1 MAERASI
8 FNFAIK
14 WIRIFQ
20 NPMTTENEVNDAF
33 PGDCFSL
40 GFELKVE
47 ELISGYLIRKESL
60 KDYIILYETIRGISD
75 PSAIGT
81 IVFSMW
87 KYLSQWP
94 GAALLEPANRVW
106 FLTALGRLEEI
117 CSETGLN
124 PFVFHGNPSEVTIV
138 SNIITEEEPAHG
150 KEVEQWLTL
159 SEDGEIQ
166 FESYNYDTVEK
177 GLTPNRIESL
187 KIDPRK
193 AKDIL
198 MFLTSHYKTDY
209 RVEVLDRASFWF
221 MSLKNHR
228 GDIFQYSGFLFQED
242 QFREEASK
250 KLRKA
255 ITIEG
260 LFLFDGKVHQTD
272 QIIKISVEYESR
284 IIGDH
289 FISDK
294 DSYYSSFS
302 PYKEILIIDRESQ
315 TLKHTQDIQNTG
327 SITKEYHLEGGISN
341 LLDQW
346 DYSFF
351 DGIDGNPEDTT
362 EDKDLLREFEI
373 TIDFY
378 KRPQHKIIG
387 TYDKNSLPRKWE
399 EFLDEILV
407 FMYSLGWG
415 DLFNPKLYGKAKR
428 RKSDL
433 IYVSVD
439 FSDSGKSYYYRT
451 EDDSV
456 SEGDYVLVQVG
467 NQGHFAMR
475 KVIDV
480 EYFQEKDVPYPF
492 HKTKKIL
499 RKCTEED
506 IINFGTEEEE

>member
-1 MAERASI
+1 MTERTSI

-20 NPMTTENEVNDAF
+20 NPMTTDQEINNDF
-33 PGDCFSL
+33 PGECFSL

-47 ELISGYLIRKESL
+47 ELIFGYLIRKESL
-60 KDYIILYETIRGISD
+60 KDHIILYETIRGISD

-94 GAALLEPANRVW
+94 GAVLLEPANRVW

-117 CSETGLN
+117 CSPTGLN
-124 PFVFHGNPSEVTIV
+124 PFIFHGNPREVTIV
-138 SNIITEEEPAHG
+138 SNIITEEEPIHG
-150 KEVEQWLTL
+150 KEVEQWLVL
-159 SEDGEIQ
+159 SEEGEIQ
-166 FESYNYDTVEK
+166 FKSYNYDAGEK

-187 KIDPRK
+187 TIDPQK

-198 MFLTSHYKTDY
+198 IFLTSHYKTDY

-221 MSLKNHR
+221 MSLKNHK

-242 QFREEASK
+242 EFREEASK
-250 KLRKA
+250 RLRKA
-255 ITIEG
+255 IAIEG
-260 LFLFDGKVHQTD
+260 LFLFDGKVQQID
-272 QIIKISVEYESR
+272 QIMKISVEYESR
-284 IIGDH
+284 IISSHFEGD
-289 FISDK
+289 K
-294 DSYYSSFS
+294 NSYYSSFS
-302 PYKEILIIDRESQ
+302 PYKEILTIDRESQ
-315 TLKHTQDIQNTG
+315 TLKHIQDIQNTS
-327 SITKEYHLEGGISN
+327 SITKEYHLESAISS

-351 DGIDGNPEDTT
+351 DGIDGNPKDTIED
-362 EDKDLLREFEI
+362 EALLREFEI

-387 TYDKNSLPRKWE
+387 TYDKYSLPRKWE

-439 FSDSGKSYYYRT
+439 FSDSGKSYYYRI

-475 KVIDV
+475 KVVDV
-480 EYFQEKDVPYPF
+480 EYFQEKDVPYPH

-506 IINFGTEEEE
+506 IINFGTEEE